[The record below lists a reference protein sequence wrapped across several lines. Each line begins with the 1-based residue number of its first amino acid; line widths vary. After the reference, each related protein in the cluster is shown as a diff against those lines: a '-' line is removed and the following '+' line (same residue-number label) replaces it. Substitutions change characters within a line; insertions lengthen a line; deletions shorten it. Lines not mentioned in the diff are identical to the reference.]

1 MLLPT
6 QPLDRVL
13 GDRTAKAFARHLA
26 LKTVGDLL
34 QHFPRRYSSRGELTP
49 IDQIPLGEAVTVV
62 AEILEVRERRM
73 KGKNGSIL
81 EVRITDGHGYMSLT
95 FFNQAWRAK
104 DLKVGMRGLFAGK
117 IGSYQGK
124 LQLAHPDYELFPD
137 EISDQDAKRWADLP
151 IPIYPAASSVT
162 TWAIARAMAVVLDT
176 LEPIQDE
183 LPVEIIEANH
193 LMPLAEA
200 IEKIHRPQVHDDW
213 HQARETL
220 KYHEAFV
227 LQSTLV
233 KRRLENQHTKA
244 TARISLSGAKLSAF
258 DAGLPFQL
266 TKGQIS
272 VGNQIAEDLAKSHPM
287 NRLLQ
292 GEVGS
297 GKTLVA
303 LRAMLLVADAGG
315 QSALLAPTEVLASQH
330 FKSIE
335 KTLIHTLGDEGAKS
349 VGLTLLT
356 GQMPAAERKRALLQ
370 IVSGKAQIVIGTH
383 ALIADRVEFMDL
395 GLVIIDEQHR
405 FGVEQREALRLK
417 GKLPPHV
424 LTMTATPIPRTLAVT
439 VFGDLDVSTLTELP
453 GGRQPISSYVVQL
466 AQGALVARTWQR
478 IAEEVAQGRQA
489 FVVCSRIDEDD
500 PGVDLIETGGAAEED
515 PEFLDG
521 TDSMAAEFVKKPK
534 PSLASVV
541 TMTQALRN
549 VPSLSG
555 LSIDMLHGRMTT
567 DEKAEVM
574 GRFAAGELDILV
586 STTVIEVG
594 VDVPNA
600 TVMVVLD
607 ADRFGVSQLHQLRG
621 RVGRGKHAGLCLLLT
636 AAESGSL
643 ALERVEAVAKTSDGF
658 ALSEIDLELR
668 REGDVLGSMQ
678 SGGRSSLKLLRVIA
692 DSKMI
697 QAARAEAERLLA
709 ADPTLE
715 RHPVLA
721 EVLERIDRAAQ
732 ENLAK
737 S

>member
-1 MLLPT
+1 MLLPLD
-6 QPLDRVL
+6 PLDRIL
-13 GDRTAKAFARHLA
+13 GDRTAKAFARHLG
-26 LKTVGDLL
+26 LKTVSDLL

-49 IDQIPLGEAVTVV
+49 IVQIPLGESVTVV
-62 AEILEVRERRM
+62 ADILEVRERRM

-81 EVRITDGHGYMSLT
+81 EVRITDGNGYMSLT

-104 DLKVGMRGLFAGK
+104 ELKAGQRGLFAGK

-124 LQLAHPDYELFPD
+124 LQLAHPDYELFPE
-137 EISDQDAKRWADLP
+137 EISDEDAKRWADLP

-176 LEPIQDE
+176 LGGVVDE
-183 LPVEIIEANH
+183 LPESVVAENR

-200 IEKIHRPQVHDDW
+200 IEKIHRPAVHADW
-213 HQARETL
+213 HAARETL

-227 LQSTLV
+227 LQATLV
-233 KRRLENQHTKA
+233 KRRLENQNTVA
-244 TARISLSGAKLSAF
+244 TSRTSTAGGALETF
-258 DAGLPFQL
+258 DAGLPFTL
-266 TKGQIS
+266 TSGQIS
-272 VGNQIAEDLAKSHPM
+272 VGNQIAADLEAGHPM

-303 LRAMLLVADAGG
+303 LRAMLIVADAGG
-315 QSALLAPTEVLASQH
+315 QSALLAPTEVLAAQH

-335 KTLIHTLGDEGAKS
+335 KSLIQSLGEERAKS
-349 VGLTLLT
+349 LGLTLLT

-370 IVSGKAQIVIGTH
+370 IVSGKAQIVVGTH
-383 ALIADRVEFMDL
+383 ALIADRVEFVDL
-395 GLVIIDEQHR
+395 GLVVIDEQHR

-453 GGRQPISSYVVQL
+453 AGRQPISSHVVQL
-466 AQGALVARTWQR
+466 SQGSLVARTWQR
-478 IAEEVAQGRQA
+478 IAEEVAAGRQA
-489 FVVCSRIDEDD
+489 FVVCPRIDEDD
-500 PGVDLIETGGAAEED
+500 PGVDLIETGGAAEDD

-521 TDSMAAEFVKKPK
+521 TDAAAAEFAKKPK
-534 PSLASVV
+534 PNLASVV
-541 TMTQALRN
+541 AMTAALRE
-549 VPSLSG
+549 VPALKG
-555 LSIDMLHGRMTT
+555 LSIEMLHGRMSSE
-567 DEKAEVM
+567 EKAEIM
-574 GRFAAGELDILV
+574 GSFSAGQLDILV

-621 RVGRGKHAGLCLLLT
+621 RVGRGQNAGLCLLLT
-636 AAESGSL
+636 SAEPGGL
-643 ALERVEAVAKTSDGF
+643 ALERVSAVASTSDGF

-678 SGGRSSLKLLRVIA
+678 SGGRSSLKLLRVIGDA
-692 DSKMI
+692 KMI
-697 QAARAEAERLLA
+697 QAARVEAEKVLTS
-709 ADPTLE
+709 DPTLE
-715 RHPVLA
+715 KHSALA
-721 EVLERIDRAAQ
+721 EVLDRIDRAAQ

-737 S
+737 A